1 MTEYISLGSDCS
13 IAFNLDKHNLRINA
27 YPFDWIKIN
36 NINDLINILSNDFKF
51 FTDMNYIEILNESD
65 KFPYLD
71 DKWTSVLSKN
81 VILKN
86 TKYNITFPHEIKI
99 DDQTSV
105 DIKIKNFIDKY
116 DRRINKFIS
125 ILKNDSIKK
134 VFIRITN
141 KKEELENLND
151 ILSKICLN
159 YELKIIII
167 NKKKKF
173 LSWKK
178 EELNWENIFIQENH
192 NLIKYL

>member
-167 NKKKKF
+167 NKKNKF